1 MCVSREC
8 SVLMLPAQFENFS
21 STGSLNL
28 AGPPCWRPINEAAKL
43 INWALNWPLS
53 LRALLP
59 PALSAPP
66 ALPPLHP
73 SLAPSLPP
81 PDITIPPC
89 HNDLGSAPQTGR
101 CSRRRLPPPPPP
113 ASSSPPPATS
123 GSPLHQYLPPTPS
136 RCFMS
141 ASQQVGREREAE
153 DDGVSGG
160 LIPALL

>member
-1 MCVSREC
+1 MCVCVSREC

-73 SLAPSLPP
+73 SLAPSLRQTSQSHLVT
-81 PDITIPPC
+81 TI
-89 HNDLGSAPQTGR
+89 
-101 CSRRRLPPPPPP
+101 
-113 ASSSPPPATS
+113 
-123 GSPLHQYLPPTPS
+123 
-136 RCFMS
+136 
-141 ASQQVGREREAE
+141 
-153 DDGVSGG
+153 
-160 LIPALL
+160 

>member
-113 ASSSPPPATS
+113 QPPPPLLLPPLDPPS
-123 GSPLHQYLPPTPS
+123 ISISLPLHLGVLCLRHNKSVESERQ
-136 RCFMS
+136 RMM
-141 ASQQVGREREAE
+141 ASLA
-153 DDGVSGG
+153 
-160 LIPALL
+160 A